1 MREFP
6 EAVCRDAGNLSCWE
20 LLENELEEKKLLR
33 AELTEMVITIG
44 YSSGHSSTSSEY
56 VWPQWE
62 LIKHTYCG
70 ITVECGCSIAAQ
82 IRECLGAHTWIPLKC
97 TLIPTSRNELE
108 THLSHFLFCLKE
120 NGILFFEQIRNTSVF
135 ISFTH
140 IQMQKPANKISVV
153 LIP

>member
-70 ITVECGCSIAAQ
+70 ITVECGCSIAASDQRVSWSPHLDTSQ
-82 IRECLGAHTWIPLKC
+82 IYP
-97 TLIPTSRNELE
+97 N
-108 THLSHFLFCLKE
+108 SHF
-120 NGILFFEQIRNTSVF
+120 
-135 ISFTH
+135 
-140 IQMQKPANKISVV
+140 QK
-153 LIP
+153 